1 MNQNIKIVLD
11 YVTPGVAVLGAGLGI
26 LNTWRS
32 WSQDRVRLRVG
43 VSYGAGLVGGGRAL
57 LVNAVNLSSF
67 ELTVTHV
74 GFHLLGRQRH
84 CQIFRPLLT
93 NSENLPVC
101 LKPRTALTAV
111 VHLGAGDEVP
121 WDQVECAYVL
131 TACGVESCGG
141 RPFFKENHLRLT
153 GADGQ

>member
-1 MNQNIKIVLD
+1 MDPNIKAVLD
-11 YVTPGVAVLGAGLGI
+11 YVTPGVAVLGAGLGV

-43 VSYGAGLVGGGRAL
+43 VSCGEGLIGNDRAL
-57 LVNAVNLSSF
+57 LVNAVNLSTF
-67 ELTVTHV
+67 DLTVTHI

-93 NSENLPVC
+93 SGENLPIC
-101 LKPRTALTAV
+101 LKPRTALTAIH
-111 VHLGAGDEVP
+111 HLGAGDQVP

-131 TACGVESCGG
+131 TACGLEFCGG
-141 RPFFKENHLRLT
+141 RAFFKKDHLSLA
-153 GADGQ
+153 GSQWQ

>member
-1 MNQNIKIVLD
+1 MDQNIKDVLD

-26 LNTWRS
+26 LNAWRS

-43 VSYGAGLVGGGRAL
+43 VSYGTGLMGGHAL
-57 LVNAVNLSSF
+57 LVNAVNLSAF
-67 ELTVTHV
+67 ELTITHI
-74 GFHLLGRQRH
+74 GFHLFGRKSH

-93 NSENLPVC
+93 NGENLPIC

-111 VHLGAGDEVP
+111 VHLGAGDNVP
-121 WDQVECAYVL
+121 WDQVECAYVS
-131 TACGVESCGG
+131 TACGVESVGG
-141 RPFFKENHLRLT
+141 RRFFQKNHLRFA